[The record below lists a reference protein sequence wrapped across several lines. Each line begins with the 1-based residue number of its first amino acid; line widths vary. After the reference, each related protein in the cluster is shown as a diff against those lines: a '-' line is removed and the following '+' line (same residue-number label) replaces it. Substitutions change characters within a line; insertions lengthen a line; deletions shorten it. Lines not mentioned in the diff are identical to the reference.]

1 MTGARKVLVALAA
14 WLAAWPAPGLALAA
28 PPTWI
33 VDKTASR
40 LAFSGT
46 VSGQGFTGV
55 FRRWDAVIHFAPQ
68 DLVHSDVAVTIDMT
82 SAVTG
87 DGDRDALLPDEDWFW
102 TSHFPKASFVA
113 HGLRLVSPGHYE
125 APGVLTLRGVAHPL
139 TLPFSLA
146 ITGKTA
152 KMNAQAPLNRLALG
166 VGQGEWTATDTV
178 GAPVILTTQL
188 TATRAP

>member
-68 DLVHSDVAVTIDMT
+68 DLVHSDVAVTIAMT

-87 DGDRDALLPDEDWFW
+87 DGDRDALLP
-102 TSHFPKASFVA
+102 